1 MSLVYSLRDSL
12 RQHALDAFLV
22 VNPENRAYLSG
33 FTGSSGWL
41 LVTVNIAQLITDFR
55 YYEQAVLQA
64 PEFQLIRQT
73 ESLSL
78 TLQNQLKELGI
89 HKLGFEQDHISYGQ
103 ATALITDNPQVEF
116 IALSTVI
123 EGQRMRKTDEEVDK
137 MQKAADISEHTFLH
151 ILSFMQAGMTE
162 LAVSLE
168 MERYMRQ
175 MGAEGLA
182 FESIVA
188 SGPRSS
194 LPHGRP
200 TDRVLEDG
208 DFVTLDFGAKYK
220 GYCSDMTRTLVIGKA
235 SEEQRKIYQIVYEAH
250 MTALQAVKPGI
261 LGKDL
266 DMIARNVITAAGYGE
281 YFGHGLGHGVGR
293 NVHEGPS
300 CGKAG
305 NQPLESGN
313 IITIEPG
320 IYIPNWGGVRIED
333 MVLVTDEGHRNFN
346 HTTKALIEI

>member
-1 MSLVYSLRDSL
+1 MSLVLSLRDSL
-12 RQHALDAFLV
+12 RQNTLDAFLV

-41 LVTVNIAQLITDFR
+41 LVTLNTAQLITDFR

-73 ESLSL
+73 ESLSQ
-78 TLQNQLKELGI
+78 TLQNQLKELGCRRV
-89 HKLGFEQDHISYGQ
+89 GFEQDHTSYAQ
-103 ATALITDNPQVEF
+103 AMVLMKDNPQVEF
-116 IALSTVI
+116 VPLSTVI
-123 EGQRMRKTDEEVDK
+123 EGQRMRKTVEEVEM
-137 MQKAADISEHTFLH
+137 MQRAANISEHTFLH

-175 MGAEGLA
+175 MGADGLA
-182 FESIVA
+182 FETIVA

-200 TDRVLEDG
+200 TDRVLVEG

-220 GYCSDMTRTLVIGKA
+220 GYCSDMTRTMVIGKA
-235 SEEQRKIYQIVYEAH
+235 TEEQRKIYQIVYDAH
-250 MTALQAVKPGI
+250 MAALQAVKPGI

-266 DMIARNVITAAGYGE
+266 DMIARNVITEAGYGE

-300 CGKAG
+300 CGKTG
-305 NQPLESGN
+305 NIPLESGN
-313 IITIEPG
+313 IVTIEPG

-333 MVLVTDEGHRNFN
+333 MVLVTDEGYRNFN
-346 HTTKALIEI
+346 HITKALIEI

>member
-1 MSLVYSLRDSL
+1 MSLVHSLRDSL
-12 RQHALDAFLV
+12 RQHTLDAFLV

-41 LVTVNIAQLITDFR
+41 LVSGNTAQLITDFR

-73 ESLSL
+73 ESLPL
-78 TLQNQLKELGI
+78 TLQSQLKELGI
-89 HKLGFEQDHISYGQ
+89 LRLGFEQDHISYAQ
-103 ATALITDNPQVEF
+103 ATALMTDNPQVEF
-116 IALSTVI
+116 VALSSVI

-162 LAVSLE
+162 FAVSLE

-200 TDRVLEDG
+200 TDRVLVDG

-220 GYCSDMTRTLVIGKA
+220 GYCSDMTRTMVIGKA

-281 YFGHGLGHGVGR
+281 FFGHGLGHGVGR

-305 NQPLESGN
+305 NLPLESGN
-313 IITIEPG
+313 IVTIEPG

-333 MVLVTDEGHRNFN
+333 MVLVTDEGYKNFN